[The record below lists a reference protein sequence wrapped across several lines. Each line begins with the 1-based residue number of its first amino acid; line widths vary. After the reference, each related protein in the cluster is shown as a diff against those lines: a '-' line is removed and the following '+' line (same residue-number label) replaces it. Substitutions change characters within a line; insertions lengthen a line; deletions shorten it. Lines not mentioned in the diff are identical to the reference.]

1 MNSPRKANL
10 KANLERIRNRI
21 DELGGDPEHIEIVA
35 VTKGRPVE
43 YVLAA
48 LKARLRNLGESYAV
62 EFLTKL
68 SALEQMP
75 SRATRTSDQKPAE
88 YPLAGKGVLTSDTPV
103 WHFIGNLQRNKVRKV
118 AAAVSLWQSV
128 WRLPVAAEIARRSP
142 GSQVLIQITPA
153 PLAGRGGC
161 LPAEASDLLKR
172 CEELGLRVSGL
183 MAMAHPGHP
192 EQVTGEFR
200 TLIDLADKLDL
211 PVRSIGTSS
220 DWELAV
226 REGSTMLR
234 LGKTLFEPAAGL
246 N

>member
-1 MNSPRKANL
+1 MSSPRTANL
-10 KANLERIRNRI
+10 EANLERIRNRI
-21 DELGGDPEHIEIVA
+21 DDLGGDPERIAIVA
-35 VTKGRPVE
+35 VTKGRPAE
-43 YVLAA
+43 CVLAA
-48 LKARLRNLGESYAV
+48 LEAGLRNLGESYAV
-62 EFLTKL
+62 EFLAKL
-68 SALEQMP
+68 SELEQTP
-75 SRATRTSDQKPAE
+75 SRTAGAPA
-88 YPLAGKGVLTSDTPV
+88 

-128 WRLPVAAEIARRSP
+128 WRLPVAAEIARRAP

-161 LPAEASDLLKR
+161 LPAEAPDLLKR
-172 CEELGLRVSGL
+172 CEELGLRVRGL

-192 EQVTGEFR
+192 EQVSGEFR
-200 TLIDLADKLDL
+200 ALIDLADKLDL

-234 LGKTLFEPAAGL
+234 LGTTLFEPAANL
-246 N
+246 S